1 MAYYFFFPKFGV
13 STMSTGANVTQ
24 FVVNGKY
31 NFEVFPA
38 ALLGNDFKN
47 VVVLGIVHPAIAQNF
62 LDIEAMHV
70 QVYPYLPTGT
80 PNDARGYDYI
90 MIRTISGTT
99 TVLGMPWINAD
110 TITNVEA
117 GTMVVELVNVTSQ
130 DIQRVSDA
138 LIANGFNQ
146 FNIKMRTN

>member
-1 MAYYFFFPKFGV
+1 
-13 STMSTGANVTQ
+13 MSTGANATQ

-31 NFEVFPA
+31 SFEVFPT

-47 VVVLGIVHPAIAQNF
+47 VTILGIIHPTIAQNF

-70 QVYPYLPTGT
+70 QVYPYLAAGT
-80 PNDARGYDYI
+80 PNDARGYEYV
-90 MIRTISGTT
+90 MIRTVSGVT
-99 TVLGMPWINAD
+99 TVLGLPWINAD
-110 TITNVEA
+110 TIENVES
-117 GTMVVELVNVTSQ
+117 GTMVVEIVNVTSQ

-146 FNIKMRTN
+146 FNIKMRSI